1 MYRRLTRLP
10 NPNRQGNHPFGP
22 VVMGDT
28 SASKHFAPIIFELE
42 SIVDIQ
48 PVAPSKWRISGSSC
62 VRCLHCQTEHL
73 DRADHC
79 KGCGRP
85 LPAESCP
92 LCGFANPR
100 SFRFCGQCGA
110 LLTVPDA
117 VEPATENVGSGF
129 PGAPAERRQVT
140 VLFSDLVGSTQ
151 LATRLDPEDLNSLLR
166 DYQRVSAEVIE
177 RFGGYTAQYLG
188 DGILAYFGYPEAHEN
203 DAERAVHAGLGIVQR
218 ASRLKIDTGDTLAV
232 RVGIATG
239 LVVAGDHDADG
250 GASASSVVGETPNLA
265 ARLQGLA
272 TPNTVV
278 IAPSTRHLIG
288 SMFKYEALGEHVLKG
303 FADPVQACRV
313 VREVSVSSRFEAAH
327 ATPLTPLVGRRE
339 EVNLLLGRWSQAK
352 QGDGQTVLLVGE
364 AGIGKS
370 RVVQTLRLSL
380 AEEQHTLVRYQ
391 CSPHYTNSALHP
403 VAAQIERMADIRGDD
418 SAENKLDKLIALLGQ
433 AFEDIDPFVSLFAAL
448 LSIPDSGRYTP
459 PPADPKQQKDQTL
472 AALVRH
478 LDGIAKRQPTL
489 IVVEDAHWIDPTSLE
504 WLKLIIDW
512 IPGARA
518 FLILTSRPEFSPAWA
533 TQSQLTLLTLNR
545 LSRRQSLTMVGGL
558 PGAESLSDEVVEQI
572 ASKTNGIPLFI
583 EELTK
588 VVVESDAANGLA
600 SRDSMKAAPPRFTI
614 PATLQDSLMARLDQL
629 GKAKE
634 VAQVCSV
641 LGREFSYELLAA
653 VMSLPDKALAPTMDK
668 LVGSGLVICHGTPP
682 RADYVFKHALLQDAA
697 YESLLRR
704 KRQYLHGRIADV
716 LVKQFATTAKTKPEL
731 IAHHFSAAHRVDEAV
746 LYWEKAGGRA
756 VARSANVEA
765 VRHFDMALEAL
776 GAMTNTPERKEKE
789 LGLRIVLGPA
799 LINTRG
805 PLSSNVQENYSR
817 AQRLCMQLPETEL
830 HFAALWGL
838 WRITRS
844 FDEKQRIADDLLRVA
859 DRLDDQG
866 LLLQAHH
873 TQWATQFHLGRHV
886 ECLRHVDEGLSI
898 YAHSDYRSHATTYG
912 GHDPR
917 VCGCGEAAFSLWL
930 LGRSEAS
937 LARADEALAWAKKL
951 GHAGT
956 TAHALD
962 MNLLLQRYRRDLP
975 KVLERSDEI
984 IEFAKHENFPVHR
997 AKGLVF
1003 KGWAVAL
1010 LDNPPAG
1017 LELIRTGLDS
1027 QQNVGTREDFP
1038 IFFDMLAEV
1047 LSMTGENSEAL
1058 HVVDGAL
1065 SEAAASGLR
1074 YWTAELHRRKGEL
1087 LLNGNMKKGAE
1098 DSLLRARRTAHQ
1110 QKATALELRAAMS
1123 LARLWIDCGRG
1134 AEARDLLASV
1144 RGRITE
1150 GFETADLK
1158 EATSLLQAIA

>member
-1 MYRRLTRLP
+1 M
-10 NPNRQGNHPFGP
+10 
-22 VVMGDT
+22 
-28 SASKHFAPIIFELE
+28 
-42 SIVDIQ
+42 
-48 PVAPSKWRISGSSC
+48 
-62 VRCLHCQTEHL
+62 RCLHCQTEHL

-79 KGCGRP
+79 KGCGRA

-100 SFRFCGQCGA
+100 SFQFCGQCGA

-117 VEPATENVGSGF
+117 VEPVTENVSSGI
-129 PGAPAERRQVT
+129 PGEQAERRQVT

-151 LATRLDPEDLNSLLR
+151 LATRLDPEDMSSLLR
-166 DYQRVSAEVIE
+166 TYQRVSAEVIE

-203 DAERAVHAGLGIVQR
+203 NAERAVHAGLGIVQR
-218 ASRLKIDTGDTLAV
+218 ASRLEIDSGDTLAV

-239 LVVAGDHDADG
+239 LVVAGDHDAEG
-250 GASASSVVGETPNLA
+250 GASGSSVVGETPNLA

-272 TPNTVV
+272 TPNSVV

-288 SMFKYEALGEHVLKG
+288 SMFEYEALGEHVMKG
-303 FADPVQACRV
+303 FAEPVQAYRV
-313 VREVSVSSRFEAAH
+313 VRERSVSSRFEAVH

-339 EVNLLLGRWSQAK
+339 EVSLLLGRWGQAK
-352 QGDGQTVLLVGE
+352 QDDGQTVLLAGE

-370 RVVQTLRLSL
+370 RVVQTLCMSL
-380 AEEQHTLVRYQ
+380 AEEQHTLLRYQ

-403 VAAQIERMADIRGDD
+403 VVAQIERMADIRGDD
-418 SAENKLDKLIALLGQ
+418 SAENKLDKIIALLGQ
-433 AFEDIDPFVSLFAAL
+433 TFEDIDPFVSLFAAL

-478 LDGIAKRQPTL
+478 LDGISKRQPAL

-512 IPGARA
+512 IPRARA
-518 FLILTSRPEFSPAWA
+518 LLILTSRPEFSPAWV

-545 LSRRQSLTMVGGL
+545 LSRRQSLTMVEGL

-572 ASKTNGIPLFI
+572 ASKTNGIPLFV
-583 EELTK
+583 EELTR
-588 VVVESDAANGLA
+588 VVVEADAAGGLA
-600 SRDSMKAAPPRFTI
+600 SQDSVKATPPRFTI

-629 GKAKE
+629 GEAKE

-641 LGREFSYELLAA
+641 LGQEFSYDLLAA
-653 VMSLPDKALAPTMDK
+653 VMSVPDEALVETMGK
-668 LVGSGLVICHGTPP
+668 LVGSGLVICRGTPP
-682 RADYVFKHALLQDAA
+682 RANYVFKHALLQDAA

-704 KRQYLHGRIADV
+704 KRKDLHGRIADV
-716 LVKQFATTAKTKPEL
+716 LVERFAITARTKPEL
-731 IAHHFSAAHRVDEAV
+731 VAHHFSAAHREGEAV

-776 GAMTNTPERKEKE
+776 GAMVNTPERKEKE

-817 AQRLCMQLPETEL
+817 AQRLCMQLPETEM

-859 DRLDDQG
+859 GRLDDQG

-886 ECLRHVDEGLSI
+886 ECLHHVDEGLSI
-898 YAHSDYRSHATTYG
+898 YAQNDYRSHATTYG

-930 LGRSEAS
+930 LGKPEAS

-962 MNLLLQRYRRDLP
+962 MNLLLHRYRRDLSE
-975 KVLERSDEI
+975 VMERSDEI
-984 IEFAKHENFPVHR
+984 IDFAKHENFPVHK

-1003 KGWAVAL
+1003 KGWAVAQ
-1010 LDNPPAG
+1010 LDNPAAG
-1017 LELIRTGLDS
+1017 LELIRAGLDS

-1047 LSMTGENSEAL
+1047 LGMTGENSEAL
-1058 HVVDGAL
+1058 HVIDEAL

-1087 LLNGNMKKGAE
+1087 LLNGNMKERAE
-1098 DSLLRARRTAHQ
+1098 ESLFRARRTAQ
-1110 QKATALELRAAMS
+1110 QQGATALELRAVMS
-1123 LARLWIDCGRG
+1123 LARLWTDCGRG

-1144 RGRITE
+1144 RERITE
-1150 GFETADLK
+1150 GLETADLK
-1158 EATSLLQAIA
+1158 EATSLLREIA

>member
-339 EVNLLLGRWSQAK
+339 EVSLLLGRWSQAK

-403 VAAQIERMADIRGDD
+403 VVAQIERMADIRGDD

-716 LVKQFATTAKTKPEL
+716 LVEQFATTAKTKPEL

-1017 LELIRTGLDS
+1017 LELIRAGLDS

-1058 HVVDGAL
+1058 HVVDEAL

-1134 AEARDLLASV
+1134 TEARDLLASV